1 MIRERER
8 QTTPG
13 LLMLVVFL
21 TIMVFAAFTFVGA
34 VREGD
39 DGTRVAIASVFVFVL
54 SILGLTGLFTVA
66 PNEGRVLQLPCL
78 RLEGLVIWG
87 LTYRMFAS
95 LESLLAP
102 RA

>member
-1 MIRERER
+1 M
-8 QTTPG
+8 PAA
-13 LLMLVVFL
+13 LLWLVL
-21 TIMVFAAFTFVGA
+21 AG
-34 VREGD
+34 
-39 DGTRVAIASVFVFVL
+39 
-54 SILGLTGLFTVA
+54 
-66 PNEGRVLQLPCL
+66 L